1 MIENYPE
8 KNVINKNADRAIFKI
23 HFKGKY
29 NFWPWKIVYILKILF
44 DDPKTFFLKIKKKIY
59 Y

>member
-8 KNVINKNADRAIFKI
+8 KNVINKNADRAIFEI

-29 NFWPWKIVYILKILF
+29 NFGHGKLYIF
-44 DDPKTFFLKIKKKIY
+44 
-59 Y
+59 